1 MKQVHSLIL
10 EAKQSGRKM
19 LTLLID
25 PDKIKGDAHLEKW
38 IQLIR
43 HSHTDFVFVGGSL
56 LTNNQMD
63 EVVKT
68 LKEHL
73 SVPVVLFPGNWNQI
87 SNHADALLFLSLI
100 SGRNP
105 DLLIG
110 QHVHAAPILK
120 TTQLEVIS
128 TGYMLVD
135 CGRQTT
141 ASYMSHTLPIP
152 YNKPDI
158 AAATAL
164 AGEYIGMKLIYLDGG
179 SGAEQ
184 PISRAMI
191 KKVASTVSLP
201 IIVGGGIRT
210 EEDAAAAYNA
220 GADIVVVGTAV
231 ENEPELLFTFNEI
244 KSQSKQ

>member
-1 MKQVHSLIL
+1 MKQVLSLIL
-10 EAKQSGRKM
+10 EAKQSGKKM
-19 LTLLID
+19 LALLID
-25 PDKIKGDAHLEKW
+25 PDKIKGDEHLEKW
-38 IQLIR
+38 IQLIH
-43 HSHTDFVFVGGSL
+43 HSQTDFVFVGGSL

-63 EVVKT
+63 EVVKM
-68 LKEHL
+68 LKAHL
-73 SVPVVLFPGNWNQI
+73 SVPIVLFPGNWNQI

-120 TTQLEVIS
+120 TTSLEVIS
-128 TGYMLVD
+128 TGYMLID

-164 AGEYIGMKLIYLDGG
+164 AGEYLGMKLIYMDGG

-191 KKVASTVSLP
+191 KKVASAVELP

-210 EEDAAAAYNA
+210 EEDAAAAYSA

-231 ENEPELLFTFNEI
+231 ENEPELLFSFNEI

>member
-1 MKQVHSLIL
+1 MKQTYAMIL
-10 EAKQSGRKM
+10 DHKQAGKKM
-19 LTLLID
+19 LALLVD
-25 PDKIKGDAHLEKW
+25 PDKIKDSNHLDQWVEL
-38 IQLIR
+38 IQ
-43 HSHTDFVFVGGSL
+43 HSNTDFVFVGGSL
-56 LTNNQMD
+56 LTNNEMD
-63 EVVKT
+63 KVVRHFKSK
-68 LKEHL
+68 LGI
-73 SVPVVLFPGNWNQI
+73 PVILFPGNWNQI
-87 SNHADALLFLSLI
+87 SDAADAILFLSLI

-120 TTQLEVIS
+120 STALEVIS

-164 AGEYIGMKLIYLDGG
+164 AGAYLGMKLIYLDGG

-184 PISRAMI
+184 PISARMI
-191 KKVASTVSLP
+191 QQVAKTVNLP
-201 IIVGGGIRT
+201 IIVGGGIRS
-210 EEDAAAAYNA
+210 EEEVVSAFSA
-220 GADIVVVGTAV
+220 GADVVVVGTAV
-231 ENEPELLFTFNEI
+231 EKQPELLFSFNEI
-244 KSQSKQ
+244 KASMK

>member
-1 MKQVHSLIL
+1 MIL
-10 EAKQSGRKM
+10 EHKQAGKKM
-19 LTLLID
+19 LALLVD
-25 PDKIKGDAHLEKW
+25 PDKIKGLDHLNHW
-38 IQLIR
+38 VDLIQ
-43 HSHTDFVFVGGSL
+43 HSNTDFVFVGGSL
-56 LTNNQMD
+56 LTNNEMD
-63 EVVKT
+63 NVVRYFKSR
-68 LKEHL
+68 LRI
-73 SVPVVLFPGNWNQI
+73 PVVLFPGNWNQI
-87 SNHADALLFLSLI
+87 SEAADAILFLSLI

-120 TTQLEVIS
+120 STSLEVIS

-164 AGEYIGMKLIYLDGG
+164 AGEYLGMKLIYLDGG

-184 PISRAMI
+184 PISARMI
-191 KKVASTVSLP
+191 LQVANTVKLP
-201 IIVGGGIRT
+201 IIVGGGIRS
-210 EEDAAAAYNA
+210 EEEVVNAFSA

-231 ENEPELLFTFNEI
+231 EKEPELLFSFNEI
-244 KSQSKQ
+244 KDSMK

>member
-1 MKQVHSLIL
+1 MKHVYSLIL
-10 EAKQSGRKM
+10 EAKQSGKKM
-19 LTLLID
+19 LALLID
-25 PDKIKGDAHLEKW
+25 PDKIKGEEHLEKW
-38 IQLIR
+38 IQLVR
-43 HSHTDFVFVGGSL
+43 HSQTDFVFVGGSL

-63 EVVKT
+63 TIVNA
-68 LKEHL
+68 LKENL
-73 SVPVVLFPGNWNQI
+73 TVPIVLFPGNWNQI

-128 TGYMLVD
+128 TGYMLID

-164 AGEYIGMKLIYLDGG
+164 AGEYLGMKLIYLDGG

-191 KKVASTVSLP
+191 KKVASTVALP
-201 IIVGGGIRT
+201 VIVGGGIRT

>member
-1 MKQVHSLIL
+1 
-10 EAKQSGRKM
+10 
-19 LTLLID
+19 
-25 PDKIKGDAHLEKW
+25 
-38 IQLIR
+38 
-43 HSHTDFVFVGGSL
+43 
-56 LTNNQMD
+56 MD

-68 LKEHL
+68 LKAHL
-73 SVPVVLFPGNWNQI
+73 SVPIVLFPGNWNQI

-120 TTQLEVIS
+120 TTSLEVIS
-128 TGYMLVD
+128 TGYMLID

-164 AGEYIGMKLIYLDGG
+164 AGEYLGMKLIYMDGG

-191 KKVASTVSLP
+191 KKVASAVELP

-210 EEDAAAAYNA
+210 EDDAAAAYSA

-231 ENEPELLFTFNEI
+231 ENEPELLFSFNEI